1 MCNKSFE
8 QKTFPNL
15 HKSAIVSPLLKKP
28 TLDSADLAS
37 YRPISNLSFVSK
49 TLERLVNRRLSSHI
63 DSQSLLPPT
72 QSAYRTN
79 FSTETAL
86 LRVHND
92 LVHAIDLGQIAG
104 LVLLDLSAAFDTV
117 NHSILHD
124 VFSDRFGITGDAL
137 LWLSSYL
144 EERSQVVK
152 VGESQSSIRKLVCGV
167 PQGSVLGPK
176 QFIAYIGEVTEVFD
190 NHGVF
195 YHGYADDMQGLRS
208 CLPAQITTVTDS
220 FKHLITDV
228 HDWCSSRGLQLNPLK
243 TEFIWFGSST
253 NLRLIVP
260 EASKLIVDKSTTI
273 DSVHVV
279 RDLGVLFDS
288 ELSMHDHISR
298 VSRDCFYQ
306 LRRLRQVRRHLNRDV
321 MKCLI
326 CSFVLSRIDY
336 CNALLAGLPTA
347 SLRPLQRVQ
356 NAAARLVLGLKWCDH
371 ITPAL
376 RELHW
381 LPIEQRI
388 CYKLCIIVH
397 KCIHSQCPD
406 YLCQLFTHISD
417 IPYRSSL
424 RSASDNKLN
433 VPRTRLHFGERAF
446 AVAGARE
453 WNLLPTEL
461 RSIDDFNIFKA
472 KLKTH
477 LFNIAFNQ

>member
-1 MCNKSFE
+1 
-8 QKTFPNL
+8 
-15 HKSAIVSPLLKKP
+15 
-28 TLDSADLAS
+28 
-37 YRPISNLSFVSK
+37 
-49 TLERLVNRRLSSHI
+49 
-63 DSQSLLPPT
+63 
-72 QSAYRTN
+72 
-79 FSTETAL
+79 
-86 LRVHND
+86 
-92 LVHAIDLGQIAG
+92 
-104 LVLLDLSAAFDTV
+104 
-117 NHSILHD
+117 
-124 VFSDRFGITGDAL
+124 
-137 LWLSSYL
+137 
-144 EERSQVVK
+144 
-152 VGESQSSIRKLVCGV
+152 
-167 PQGSVLGPK
+167 
-176 QFIAYIGEVTEVFD
+176 
-190 NHGVF
+190 
-195 YHGYADDMQGLRS
+195 MQGLRS
-208 CLPAQITTVTDS
+208 CPPAQLATVTDS
-220 FKHLITDV
+220 FKNLITDV
-228 HDWCSSRGLQLNPLK
+228 HGWCSSRGLQLNPLK

-260 EASKLIVDKSTTI
+260 EASKIVVDKSTTI

-288 ELSMHDHISR
+288 QLSMHDHISR

-356 NAAARLVLGLKWCDH
+356 NAAARLVLGLKWSDH
-371 ITPAL
+371 IRPAL
-376 RELHW
+376 KELHW
-381 LPIEQRI
+381 LPIEHRI

-397 KCIHSQCPD
+397 KCIHNQCPD
-406 YLCQLFTHISD
+406 YLCQLITHISD
-417 IPYRSSL
+417 IPYRSTL

-472 KLKTH
+472 KLKTY